1 MAFKRLED
9 VLLEESPGPTASFGV
24 VHVLK
29 AIYLLGAGG
38 SVGRKKLAVG
48 LGLGEGAARTL
59 ISRLIRAGLI
69 ETSRAGCALTSRG
82 KRVYRRLTK
91 KASKPTEV
99 RLENVDFGPEVC
111 VMTVQGG
118 ASRIQ
123 SGLEQRD
130 AAVRAGATGVMT
142 FVVKSGQIVMPS
154 ISNVDRD
161 HPAFAKELRQ
171 IIELRENDA
180 ILVASADKGIAA
192 EYGVLAAAW
201 TLLNGKAQK

>member
-1 MAFKRLED
+1 MAFKQLED
-9 VLLEESPGPTASFGV
+9 VLIEEGPGPIASFEV

-29 AIYLLGAGG
+29 AIYLLGADG

-48 LGLGEGAARTL
+48 LGLGEGVARTL
-59 ISRLIRAGLI
+59 ISRLIRASLI
-69 ETSRAGCALTSRG
+69 GTSRAGCALTSRG
-82 KRVYRRLTK
+82 KRIYRGLTK
-91 KASKPTEV
+91 KASKPTAV
-99 RLENVDFGPEVC
+99 RLKNVDFGPEVY

-130 AAVRAGATGVMT
+130 AAVRAGATGAMT
-142 FVVKSGQIVMPS
+142 FAVKSGQIVMPS
-154 ISNVDRD
+154 TSNVDRD

-171 IIELRENDA
+171 RIELRENDA
-180 ILVASADKGIAA
+180 ILVASADRGITA

-201 TLLNGKAQK
+201 TLLNRKRRK